1 MPGPPMQPPLV
12 PPVAQYPPLVGAT
25 PPVETFEPEAR
36 RSRHR
41 GRRVLALIAAALLI
55 ALVAG
60 GVAAALGQRKVNQ
73 QQDRADTAVRK
84 NATLNASSQE
94 QARKIAALQSQLN
107 ARQVVIANQN
117 RQLGS
122 LRTQQAAANRRQAAL
137 DKRQQQLDQRE
148 NALNA
153 RANTLNQ
160 QAQQQQQQQQ
170 NPVQTTPAPVQTSTF
185 GDGLYQ
191 VGTDIPAGTYST
203 GGGPTCY
210 WATLSDSN
218 ANSILDDHSG
228 PGPQTVTVNTPY
240 FASSGCGT
248 WTKVG

>member
-1 MPGPPMQPPLV
+1 MQ

-25 PPVETFEPEAR
+25 PPFDTEEYAA
-36 RSRHR
+36 R
-41 GRRVLALIAAALLI
+41 GRGHRRWLRVLALIAAALLI

-60 GVAAALGQRKVNQ
+60 GVAAALRQNDLNK
-73 QQDRADTAVRK
+73 QQDRADTAVRRSDALK
-84 NATLNASSQE
+84 ASSQE
-94 QARKIAALQSQLN
+94 QARRIAALQAQLN

-122 LRTQQAAANRRQAAL
+122 LRQAQAAAKRQQAAL

-160 QAQQQQQQQQ
+160 EAQQQQQQTQ
-170 NPVQTTPAPVQTSTF
+170 NTVAPPSAPTQSTTF

-203 GGGPTCY
+203 AGGPTCY

-228 PGPQTVTVNTPY
+228 PGPQTVTVNAPY
-240 FASSGCGT
+240 FASNACGT